1 MTQVNKHQNLSFQEN
16 LKHPNMLTIFLH
28 NTPVQSSNVQ
38 VNALKIANLNY
49 NTKEIVSRA
58 NKVIGCLKT
67 TR

>member
-1 MTQVNKHQNLSFQEN
+1 
-16 LKHPNMLTIFLH
+16 MLTIFLH

-67 TR
+67 KR